1 MEISELIKSA
11 RIEKGMTQQQLAE
24 SVYVT
29 RQTISKWELG
39 KSIPDEA
46 SLTLLYQCLDIKENE
61 KRQLKKLIVNKQ
73 NILLL
78 IFAIIFSPA
87 AIGIRYVLYKMGK
100 LEDQKFIVILKTVCF
115 IVFALYLRTLKE
127 QVAYLFIG
135 TIAVMYLI
143 YQFYISGLDM
153 E

>member
-46 SLTLLYQCLDIKENE
+46 SLTLLYKCLDIKENE
-61 KRQLKKLIVNKQ
+61 KRELKKLIVNKQ

-78 IFAIIFSPA
+78 TFAIFFSPA
-87 AIGIRYVLYKMGK
+87 TIGIRYVLYKMGK
-100 LEDQKFIVILKTVCF
+100 LEDRRFIVIFKTVCF

-127 QVAYLFIG
+127 QVAYFFIG
-135 TIAVMYLI
+135 ITAVMYLV
-143 YQFYISGLDM
+143 YQFYISGL
-153 E
+153 EIE